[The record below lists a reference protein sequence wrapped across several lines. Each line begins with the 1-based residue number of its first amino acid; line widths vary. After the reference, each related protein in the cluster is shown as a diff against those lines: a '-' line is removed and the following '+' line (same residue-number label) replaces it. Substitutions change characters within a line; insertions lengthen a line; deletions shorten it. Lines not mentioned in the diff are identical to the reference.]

1 MAMICRTA
9 AQCGPWA
16 FLCLRLSA
24 YGPRCNRWRTTKE
37 LASGTPRRRSTSGP
51 RTRSRHSRSDA
62 TVRDR
67 GRPDMEYAMA
77 SHKFQVGEIVNLRP
91 IVSRNVPGGA
101 YEVTKQLPHR
111 GASSNI
117 ESRVPAK
124 STSAS
129 LEKATLP
136 GHRVRRVRHCGPFKN
151 NSGLLHAGHGLTDR
165 HTILRLSIGRVYCP

>member
-16 FLCLRLSA
+16 FLCVRLSA

-101 YEVTKQLPHR
+101 YEVTKQLPHSGR
-111 GASSNI
+111 EFEYRIKSQRRARARSWRKRPCQAIGSGACAI
-117 ESRVPAK
+117 VAHSRTIQVCSMLGTA
-124 STSAS
+124 
-129 LEKATLP
+129 LP
-136 GHRVRRVRHCGPFKN
+136 TAIR
-151 NSGLLHAGHGLTDR
+151 SYA
-165 HTILRLSIGRVYCP
+165 CP